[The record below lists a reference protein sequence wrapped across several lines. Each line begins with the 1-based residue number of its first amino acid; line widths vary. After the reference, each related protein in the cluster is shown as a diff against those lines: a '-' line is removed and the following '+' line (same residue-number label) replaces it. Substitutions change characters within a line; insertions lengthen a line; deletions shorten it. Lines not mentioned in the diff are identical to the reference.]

1 MKKINFIDA
10 TKDGLELS
18 MKLDKKVH
26 IFGLGV
32 GNTSNIYGSTSGL
45 KEKYGNSRVFDTP
58 SSESALTAMAAG
70 MSLDGLRPV
79 LIHQRFDFM
88 IYSLDQI
95 VNWISLWS
103 YKSGGKS
110 QMPLTIRAIVG
121 KGWGQGPQHSKSLHS
136 WFSHLPGIS
145 VVYPSSPSEAKGCF
159 MTSIFSNFP
168 TIIFES
174 RSLHATEEEVPEG
187 NYFVD
192 ITKSFIRK
200 KGKDITLVGFGP
212 SINDILD
219 ISKKL
224 ENEHNIKAEVLD
236 LRTLN
241 PLDEKTIL
249 QSVNNTKR
257 LAVVEYGWPR
267 CSISSEIISIVTKKI
282 NLKSKP
288 LAFNWPNG
296 HVPTPEKLEH
306 QFYFR
311 KKSAIDEIV
320 KLFK

>member
-1 MKKINFIDA
+1 MYSVSMFNCKKAEFKSSL
-10 TKDGLELS
+10 TLS
-18 MKLDKKVH
+18 FV
-26 IFGLGV
+26 
-32 GNTSNIYGSTSGL
+32 
-45 KEKYGNSRVFDTP
+45 
-58 SSESALTAMAAG
+58 
-70 MSLDGLRPV
+70 
-79 LIHQRFDFM
+79 
-88 IYSLDQI
+88 
-95 VNWISLWS
+95 
-103 YKSGGKS
+103 
-110 QMPLTIRAIVG
+110 
-121 KGWGQGPQHSKSLHS
+121 SKSPAVIAPL
-136 WFSHLPGIS
+136 
-145 VVYPSSPSEAKGCF
+145 AKTKAF
-159 MTSIFSNFP
+159 K
-168 TIIFES
+168 
-174 RSLHATEEEVPEG
+174 AEEQVPEG

-200 KGKDITLVGFGP
+200 NGKDITLVGFGP

-224 ENEHNIKAEVLD
+224 EKEHNIKAEVLD

-249 QSVNNTKR
+249 QSVNKTKR

-282 NLKSKP
+282 NLKNKP
-288 LAFNWPNG
+288 LAYNWPNG
-296 HVPTPEKLEH
+296 HVPTPEKLEN

>member
-1 MKKINFIDA
+1 M
-10 TKDGLELS
+10 
-18 MKLDKKVH
+18 
-26 IFGLGV
+26 
-32 GNTSNIYGSTSGL
+32 
-45 KEKYGNSRVFDTP
+45 
-58 SSESALTAMAAG
+58 
-70 MSLDGLRPV
+70 
-79 LIHQRFDFM
+79 
-88 IYSLDQI
+88 
-95 VNWISLWS
+95 W
-103 YKSGGKS
+103 
-110 QMPLTIRAIVG
+110 
-121 KGWGQGPQHSKSLHS
+121 
-136 WFSHLPGIS
+136 
-145 VVYPSSPSEAKGCF
+145 
-159 MTSIFSNFP
+159 
-168 TIIFES
+168 
-174 RSLHATEEEVPEG
+174 
-187 NYFVD
+187 
-192 ITKSFIRK
+192 
-200 KGKDITLVGFGP
+200 
-212 SINDILD
+212 

-288 LAFNWPNG
+288 LAFNWPNS